1 MSQLI
6 RDWEELSKIPNES
19 ATHIL
24 EVDTEMGCGWL
35 KAKNPKPWNR
45 KLSYM
50 RQALHIDHYLSTH
63 TFYGSQY
70 KWSTKI
76 LRVCGF
82 DVEIDNWDK
91 EEGGNKDGQRK

>member
-19 ATHIL
+19 KTHIL
-24 EVDTEMGCGWL
+24 EVDVESCCAWL
-35 KAKNPKPWNR
+35 KAKNPKR
-45 KLSYM
+45 YKKKLSYM
-50 RQALHIDHYLSTH
+50 RQAHNLDHYLSTH

-91 EEGGNKDGQRK
+91 EVK